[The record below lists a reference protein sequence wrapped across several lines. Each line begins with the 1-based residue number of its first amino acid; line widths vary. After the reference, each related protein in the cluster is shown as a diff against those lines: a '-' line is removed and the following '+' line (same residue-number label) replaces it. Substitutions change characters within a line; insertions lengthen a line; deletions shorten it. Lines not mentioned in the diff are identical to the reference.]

1 VTPKRVIL
9 LLVPILFLYLGLYS
23 WNQRTG
29 TLDRLADNT
38 GLEVVGAVLRPA
50 LWAHDRVVTFW
61 DHYINL
67 VGVREDHDRLKAQL
81 EVTSRQLAQYAED
94 RAELSRLR
102 QLLTLAPPDDW
113 QAVGARVLASR
124 LGPQGVLDTI
134 TIDHGY
140 FTGAAPG
147 TPVATHLGVVGRV
160 LRSGPHTASV
170 LLLVD
175 SGSRVS
181 VISHDNRTQGVLVG
195 GGPGNPLE
203 VRYVAVNAK
212 LDEGEIL
219 VTSGLDGAFP
229 KGLPVARVITVTP
242 PDLSMFQGVLAAPLV
257 DFESLEEVLLMQR
270 PPARYALQQAPVH
283 ASNGTAQPQTQ
294 PAPATQA
301 RKPR

>member
-1 VTPKRVIL
+1 MSPKRIIL

-38 GLEVVGAVLRPA
+38 GLEVAGAVLRPA
-50 LWAHDRVVTFW
+50 VWAHDRVVTFW

-67 VGVREDHDRLKAQL
+67 VGVREEHDRLKAQL
-81 EVTSRQLAQYAED
+81 ESANRQLAQHAED
-94 RAELSRLR
+94 RSELLRLR
-102 QLLTLAPPDDW
+102 TLLTLDPPEDW
-113 QAVGARVLASR
+113 QVAGARVLASR
-124 LGPQGVLDTI
+124 LGPQGALDTI
-134 TIDHGY
+134 TVDHGY
-140 FTGAAPG
+140 FTGAGPG
-147 TPVATHLGVVGRV
+147 TPVATHRGVVGRV
-160 LRSGPHTASV
+160 LRAGPHTASV

-229 KGLPVARVITVTP
+229 KGLPVAKVITVTP

-257 DFESLEEVLLMQR
+257 DFESIEEVLLMQR
-270 PPARYALQQAPVH
+270 PPARHALQQAPVH
-283 ASNGTAQPQTQ
+283 FSNGTAQPPTQT
-294 PAPATQA
+294 APASSA
-301 RKPR
+301 RKLR